1 MIKPL
6 AGLAILA
13 PLAALAAG
21 VGLAWAMGAAGVLAF
36 VATDRADFLAAL
48 PQRAFGQIDVFALM
62 AMPMFILVGELMNR
76 GGITRVL
83 IDFSTL
89 LVGRARGGLGHVN
102 VATSIFL
109 SGISGSAM
117 ADAAALST
125 TLVPA
130 MKERGYRGDYAG
142 ALTAAASMI
151 GPVIPPSII
160 MIFYGAIMSIDV
172 GALFAA
178 AIVPGLVLAGALFVT
193 NAIFARLQNH
203 PRLTERP
210 PFAPTLIRALPALA
224 MPVVI
229 MCGIAFGL
237 VTPTEAGVIAV
248 LTALAAAAIY
258 GQLNV
263 QMFTQAMKSA
273 TILTGAIFTL
283 FVTGALINFLA
294 ALLGLPGMVSAWVD
308 GVGFDLNGFMLV
320 LLGLFLLAGTI
331 LDTQIALVL
340 MVPILAPAAYAL
352 GADPI
357 HLGVLICLTITL
369 GLISPPLG
377 GVVLIISSTTGES
390 YWRLMRAVLPFF
402 IIEIIVIL
410 VLAYLPELTLAL
422 PRALGML

>member
-1 MIKPL
+1 MIKSL
-6 AGLAILA
+6 AGLGILA

-21 VGLAWAMGAAGVLAF
+21 VGLAWALGAAGVLSF

-48 PQRAFGQIDVFALM
+48 PQRAFTQVDVFALM

-130 MKERGYRGDYAG
+130 MRERGYKADYAG

-160 MIFYGAIMSIDV
+160 MIFYGAIMSLDV

-178 AIVPGLVLAGALFVT
+178 AIVPGLVLAGSLFVA
-193 NAIFARLQNH
+193 NAAFARAQNH

-210 PFAPTLIRALPALA
+210 PLVPTVLRALPALA

-237 VTPTEAGVIAV
+237 TTPTEAGVIAV
-248 LTALAAAAIY
+248 LTALAAAAFY
-258 GQLNV
+258 RQLSLD
-263 QMFTQAMKSA
+263 MLTQAMKSA
-273 TILTGAIFTL
+273 TVLTGAIFTL

-294 ALLGLPGMVSAWVD
+294 ALLGLPALVSAWVD
-308 GVGFDLNGFMLV
+308 GVGLDLNGFMLL
-320 LLGLFLLAGTI
+320 LLGLFLLAGTV

-377 GVVLIISSTTGES
+377 GVVLIISSTTGVS
-390 YWRLMRAVLPFF
+390 YWRLMHAVLPFF
-402 IIEIIVIL
+402 VIEIVVIL
-410 VLAYLPELTLAL
+410 ILAFAPELTLAL